1 MSGDSVD
8 PVEET
13 RRILGAA
20 DDAGVVLRAIGGI
33 AVALQAPS
41 IGILSPTRTYH
52 DVDLVG
58 RAPRAPIERL
68 LTDLGYIAS
77 KRFNTLN
84 GSERLLFHD
93 ASGRR
98 IDIFLDVLRMCHQLP
113 FGDRLAVTSW
123 TLPPADL
130 LLSKLQ
136 IVELTDRDVDDI
148 AALLV
153 DHELTDGDAGI
164 SLERI
169 EAVCG
174 ADWGWWKTVDGNL
187 GRLIERWGAETDR
200 SSSEGSLVLRTAL
213 ARAGSLRA
221 RLATIS
227 TTVSWRLRALVGDRM
242 RWYEEP
248 EEIR

>member
-1 MSGDSVD
+1 MNGEVVD
-8 PVEET
+8 PVDET
-13 RRILGAA
+13 RRILDAA
-20 DDAGVVLRAIGGI
+20 EAAGVLLRAIGGV
-33 AVALQAPS
+33 AVALRAPS
-41 IGILSPTRTYH
+41 IRMLSPTRTYH

-77 KRFNTLN
+77 MRFNTLN

-98 IDIFLDVLRMCHQLP
+98 IDVFLDVLRMCHQLP
-113 FGDRLAVTSW
+113 FRDRLAVAPS

-136 IVELTDRDVDDI
+136 IVELTDRDADDV
-148 AALLV
+148 AALLA
-153 DHELTDGDAGI
+153 DHELTHDDAGI
-164 SLERI
+164 SLARI

-174 ADWGWWKTVDGNL
+174 ADWGWWKTVDVNL
-187 GRLIERWGAETDR
+187 GRLIDQWGAETDR
-200 SSSEGSLVLRTAL
+200 SSSEESLALRTAL

-221 RLATIS
+221 GLATMS
-227 TTVSWRLRALVGDRM
+227 TTVSWRVRALVGDRM